1 MAIKLHSSMAVH
13 PGPWLRRNVIEP
25 YRLTVTAAAERLH
38 VTRPAMSNLLNGK
51 AGLSPEMAL
60 RFELAF
66 GVGAETLLRM
76 QTAHDLAEAREDAS
90 GLDVERVPEP
100 A

>member
-1 MAIKLHSSMAVH
+1 MAIKLHPSMAVH
-13 PGPWLRRNVIEP
+13 PGPWLRRNVIEH
-25 YRLTVTAAAERLH
+25 YRLTVTEAAARLH

-51 AGLSPEMAL
+51 ADLSPEMAL

-66 GVGAETLLRM
+66 GLGAETLLRM
-76 QTAHDLAEAREDAS
+76 QTAHDLVEVREGADR
-90 GLDVERVPEP
+90 LHVERVPEP

>member
-1 MAIKLHSSMAVH
+1 MAIKLHPSMAVH
-13 PGPWLRRNVIEP
+13 PGPWLRRNVIEH
-25 YRLTVTAAAERLH
+25 YRLTVTEAADRLR

-51 AGLSPEMAL
+51 ADLSPNMAL

-66 GVGAETLLRM
+66 GLGAETLLRM
-76 QTAHDLAEAREDAS
+76 QTAHDLAEARL
-90 GLDVERVPEP
+90 GVERLQVERIAEP

>member
-51 AGLSPEMAL
+51 ADLSPEMAL

-66 GVGAETLLRM
+66 GLDAETLLRM
-76 QTAHDLAEAREDAS
+76 QTAHDLAEVREEADR
-90 GLDVERVPEP
+90 LDVERVPEP

>member
-13 PGPWLRRNVIEP
+13 PGPWLKRNVIEH
-25 YRLTVTAAAERLH
+25 YGLTVTEAADRLH

-51 AGLSPEMAL
+51 ADLSPVMAL

-66 GVGAETLLRM
+66 GLGAETLLRM
-76 QTAHDLAEAREDAS
+76 QTAHDLAEAREGADQ
-90 GLDVERVPEP
+90 LNVERIAE
-100 A
+100 AA

>member
-13 PGPWLRRNVIEP
+13 PGPWLKRNVVEH
-25 YRLTVTAAAERLH
+25 YRLTVTQVADCLH

-51 AGLSPEMAL
+51 ADLSPGMAL

-66 GVGAETLLRM
+66 GLGAETLLRM
-76 QTAHDLAEAREDAS
+76 QTAHDLAEARQDADR
-90 GLDVERVPEP
+90 LHVERISEP

>member
-13 PGPWLRRNVIEP
+13 PGPWLRRNVIEH
-25 YRLTVTAAAERLH
+25 YRLTVTEAAERLR

-51 AGLSPEMAL
+51 ADLSPGMAL

-66 GVGAETLLRM
+66 GLGAETLLRM
-76 QTAHDLAEAREDAS
+76 QTAHDLAEARQ
-90 GLDVERVPEP
+90 DVERLQVERIREP